1 MLKINEAATIPA
13 DVQTELDAIPA
24 AERKD
29 QWPRATN
36 AIKAF
41 KRAVKQHGMAVQ
53 NAKCVWCESK
63 VGFSGRRSAHR
74 DHIAP
79 KDLYSAWTFEPY
91 NLALSC
97 EYCNGFEVKKDL
109 DTIAVLASTYADSQF
124 HIVHPYFD
132 NPEEHISFVHEEAR
146 IVMKSLSPKGIWT
159 IDKMRLDS
167 PSATANRALEAALK
181 DIALP
186 PHLVALIEQAMEGL

>member
-1 MLKINEAATIPA
+1 MLKIDEAATIPA
-13 DVQTELDAIPA
+13 DVQAGLDAIPA

-29 QWPRATN
+29 HWPRATN
-36 AIKAF
+36 AVKAF

-109 DTIAVLASTYADSQF
+109 DTIAVLAPAYADSQF

-132 NPEEHISFVHEEAR
+132 NPEEHISFVQEEAR

-159 IDKMRLDS
+159 INKMRLDS

-186 PHLVALIEQAMEGL
+186 AHLAALIEQAMEGL